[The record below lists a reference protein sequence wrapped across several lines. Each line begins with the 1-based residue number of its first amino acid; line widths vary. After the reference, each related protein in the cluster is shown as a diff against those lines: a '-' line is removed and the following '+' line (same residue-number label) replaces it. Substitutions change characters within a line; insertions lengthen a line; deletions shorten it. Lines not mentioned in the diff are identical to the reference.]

1 MHKII
6 IEKECGCFRR
16 SDLENNI
23 ELNSKDDALIKA
35 LRMKDKMNQEFC
47 RKHDFQVAEKD
58 SNFII
63 SFAEQRKEESSCCGT
78 GCCS

>member
-6 IEKECGCFRR
+6 VEKECGCFKR
-16 SDLENNI
+16 SDLQNNQEI
-23 ELNSKDDALIKA
+23 ESKDDALIKA

-47 RKHDFQVAEKD
+47 RKHDFQVVEKEN
-58 SNFII
+58 NFII
-63 SFAEQRKEESSCCGT
+63 SFAEQRKSEGECCGT

>member
-6 IEKECGCFRR
+6 VKEQCRCFKQ

-23 ELNSKDDALIKA
+23 LMESKDEALSKA
-35 LRMKDKMNQEFC
+35 IQMKNKMNQEFC
-47 RKHDFQVAEKD
+47 GKHDFQLVED
-58 SNFII
+58 NEDFII
-63 SFAEQRKEESSCCGT
+63 SFRPQQQSSCCGS